1 MLLQRRLIYIFVLLA
16 LSLPLIFEYSSPP
29 ARMPAAEAAF
39 KSVEDLKVAT
49 GEIAFV
55 ALDFGPSTKA
65 ENESQALVLIEHLMR
80 KRIPFALFSYYFQ
93 AEPFLTSIPEQVV
106 NKLEK
111 EYPDQVWRYGHDW
124 VNLGYRPGAGMLIQ
138 AIPKSENLVQLF
150 KKDARGNSLEHI
162 PAFSKVRTI
171 KDIKLLL
178 EITSLTGVFD
188 VYIQYFQAGKYKP
201 PFIHGATSISVPGVF
216 IYLDSGQLNG
226 LLEGISGAA
235 WYSELL
241 SKKYKDRAVD
251 SAQVLNT
258 SLGIAHLVI
267 IFLILLGNVVAF
279 VELYRR
285 RQ

>member
-16 LSLPLIFEYSSPP
+16 LSLPLIFEYSSSP